1 MDFGCSVSLLR
12 LQLCFLSAACL
23 RVEEALVGVAEAL
36 AALALVAGD
45 ELAWA
50 PALLVEDGAA
60 LVAEGTAGVV
70 LALALVF
77 LRKLTTT
84 YIQFFNAVPKP
95 IYLPSSL
102 TYPCTCLVGY
112 SERPFE
118 ACNIAAPRR
127 DAMKYHINIRLLY
140 ISVVNYIINKNTLV
154 AMVCSF
160 PEITDGKR
168 RGVQTTS
175 SLAWPPPRLLVLPRP
190 SP

>member
-95 IYLPSSL
+95 IYMYGIHVFSIFFNVSM
-102 TYPCTCLVGY
+102 YM
-112 SERPFE
+112 S
-118 ACNIAAPRR
+118 RR
-127 DAMKYHINIRLLY
+127 LFGTA
-140 ISVVNYIINKNTLV
+140 
-154 AMVCSF
+154 F
-160 PEITDGKR
+160 
-168 RGVQTTS
+168 
-175 SLAWPPPRLLVLPRP
+175 
-190 SP
+190 